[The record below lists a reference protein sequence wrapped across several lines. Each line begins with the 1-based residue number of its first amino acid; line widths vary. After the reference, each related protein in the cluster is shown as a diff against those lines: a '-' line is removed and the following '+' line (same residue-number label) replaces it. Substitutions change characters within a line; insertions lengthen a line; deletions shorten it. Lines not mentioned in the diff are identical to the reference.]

1 MTGIVDLGVIEA
13 AVPANVE
20 IFSTAGANLSSTYF
34 SRDLNAL
41 PTVETN
47 LHNLQDPIGHRTLK
61 AMASISIF
69 APRGRAAT
77 WTVARAGKSVLK

>member
-1 MTGIVDLGVIEA
+1 MTGIVCLGVVEV
-13 AVPANVE
+13 AVPADMGTL
-20 IFSTAGANLSSTYF
+20 STAGADLSSAYL
-34 SRDLNAL
+34 SRYVDAL

-47 LHNLQDPIGHRTLK
+47 PHYLQDPIGHRTLK